1 MSAGSRASASADA
14 PVAVRPVRT
23 ARERRLFLAFP
34 WRVYRG
40 DPLWVPPLMSERRAM
55 IDPRRGSFFRHGAAE
70 FFIAWR
76 NGRPVGT
83 IAAGEDTAVTS
94 TQPAGA
100 KEGVWGFFEC
110 VDDYGVAAAL
120 LDRARQW
127 CRSRGLARM
136 AGPYFLERED
146 CYGILVEGRDRP
158 PVLLCGHT
166 PAYYQAFVERYGG
179 VPDPME
185 SLAFE
190 VRIDDDSPE
199 WQKVGRLADRIRRR
213 GWITIRTPDKA
224 KWRDEIPIV
233 KELLDK
239 ALAHLPG
246 ATPWQLE
253 TVEALMRQ
261 FLRIADTDLILFAQ
275 ADGKTVGWFPGV
287 PNVNEALIHAN
298 GLRYP
303 WDWLRLAF
311 HMRRTPKC
319 MTVKSVLVLPE
330 YWRSG
335 VAILLFD
342 ELRRRAKAKGYTWA
356 DLSLTGSENPFTPDL
371 AKRLG
376 GRVYKRYRVYRIA
389 V

>member
-1 MSAGSRASASADA
+1 MSGASASVNT
-14 PVAVRPVRT
+14 PVKVRPVRT
-23 ARERRLFLAFP
+23 ARERRLFLTFP
-34 WRVYRG
+34 WRIYRG
-40 DPLWVPPLMSERRAM
+40 DPLWVPPLLATHQAM
-55 IDPRRGSFFRHGAAE
+55 IDPRRGSFFKHGTAD

-76 NGRPVGT
+76 GGRPVGT

-94 TQPAGA
+94 KQPAGA

-110 VDDYGVAAAL
+110 IDDCAVAAAL
-120 LDRARQW
+120 LDRARAW
-127 CRSRGLARM
+127 GRERGLVGM
-136 AGPYFLERED
+136 AGPYYLERED

-166 PAYYQAFVERYGG
+166 PAYYQGFVERCGG
-179 VPDPME
+179 VPDRME

-190 VRIDDDSPE
+190 VRIDEDSKE
-199 WQKVGRLADRIRRR
+199 WEKVGRLADRIRKR

-224 KWRDEIPIV
+224 KWRDEIPVV

-239 ALAHLPG
+239 SLAHLPG
-246 ATPWQLE
+246 AMPWEPE
-253 TVEALMRQ
+253 TVEGLMRQ
-261 FLRIADTDLILFAQ
+261 FLRIADTELILFAE

-298 GLRYP
+298 GLRCP
-303 WDWLRLAF
+303 WDWLRLAV

-319 MTVKSVLVLPE
+319 LSVKSVLVLPE
-330 YWRSG
+330 YWQSG

-342 ELRRRAKAKGYTWA
+342 ELRRRARAKGYTWV
-356 DLSLTGSENPFTPDL
+356 DLSLTGSENPFTPGL
-371 AKRLG
+371 ATRLG
-376 GRVYKRYRVYRIA
+376 GRVYKRYRVYRIP